1 MRKILLAS
9 TAIATTFAVASAN
22 AEVSISGGASMHYSA
37 TSDNVT
43 RTATSD
49 ETLGLTDNTVTV
61 SFSSVTDN
69 GLTLSYSTN
78 LDAATSQNAS
88 ISGDFGT
95 ITLSGTAHAAEAFD
109 VTSPTMVG
117 GHGDVMTAPTTSGNV
132 AINTGT
138 NNTQVRFNE
147 ADLSVL
153 TGNNIAYYSPSI
165 NGFSFGVGIGGINT
179 TDDVTSGGVKY
190 TADMG
195 GASITVGYAASQ
207 GAANVSTNHLGAQ
220 VSMGNITVGIGNAT
234 DEAST
239 TDKEEVTSVGITYAM
254 NDQLTLNA
262 GHVSSDNSPAAVEMN
277 VTSVGVSY
285 QIASGLTA
293 NIGHNEFEYI
303 TSGTTDNDGSIMNV
317 VIAMSF

>member
-43 RTATSD
+43 RTTTSD

-69 GLTLSYSTN
+69 GLTLAYATN

-95 ITLSGTAHAAEAFD
+95 IALSNTAHAAEAFD

-117 GHGDVMTAPTTSGNV
+117 GHGDVMIAPTTSTNG
-132 AINTGT
+132 AISTGI
-138 NNTQVRFNE
+138 RYNE
-147 ADLSVL
+147 ADLSIL

-262 GHVSSDNSPAAVEMN
+262 GHVSSDNSLAAKEMN
-277 VTSVGVSY
+277 VTSFGVSY

>member
-43 RTATSD
+43 RTSTSD
-49 ETLGLTDNTVTV
+49 ETLDIIDNTISV

-69 GLTLSYSTN
+69 GLTLSYTTE
-78 LDAATSQNAS
+78 LDNSSSQTAS

-95 ITLSGTAHAAEAFD
+95 IALSETAHAAEAFD

-117 GHGDVMTAPTTSGNV
+117 GHGDLIVAPTTAANGT
-132 AINTGT
+132 IDTGI
-138 NNTQVRFNE
+138 RYNE

-153 TGNNIAYYSPSI
+153 DGNNIAYYSPSI
-165 NGFSFGVGIGGINT
+165 NGFSFGVGIGGINA

-195 GASITVGYAASQ
+195 GASITIGYAASQ

-220 VSMGNITVGIGNAT
+220 VSMGDITVGIGNAT

-239 TDKEEVTSVGITYAM
+239 SDKEEVTSVGVTYAM

-262 GHVSSDNSPAAVEMN
+262 GHVSSDNTLAAVEMN

>member
-43 RTATSD
+43 RTTTSD

-69 GLTLSYSTN
+69 GLSLSYSTEMHGGS
-78 LDAATSQNAS
+78 SQSAS

-95 ITLSGTAHAAEAFD
+95 ITLSETAHAAEAFD

-117 GHGDVMTAPTTSGNV
+117 GHGDLITAPTTSANGT
-132 AINTGT
+132 ISTGI
-138 NNTQVRFNE
+138 RYNE

-153 TGNNIAYYSPSI
+153 DGNNIAYYSPSI
-165 NGFSFGVGIGGINT
+165 NGFSFGVGIGGIDT

-190 TADMG
+190 TADLG

-220 VSMGNITVGIGNAT
+220 VSMGDITVGIGNST

-239 TDKEEVTSVGITYAM
+239 TDKEEVTSVGVTYAM
-254 NDQLTLNA
+254 NDQVTLNA
-262 GHVSSDNSPAAVEMN
+262 GHVSSDNTLAAVEMN

>member
-22 AEVSISGGASMHYSA
+22 AEVSISGGATMHYQSV
-37 TSDNVT
+37 SDNLT
-43 RTATSD
+43 RTAVSD
-49 ETLGLTDNTVTV
+49 EVLQLIDNTVTV

-109 VTSPTMVG
+109 VTSPTMKG
-117 GHGDVMTAPTTSGNV
+117 SHGDVNYTPEASVSAG
-132 AINTGT
+132 TGVDV
-138 NNTQVRFNE
+138 TQVRVNE
-147 ADLSVL
+147 ADVSAL

-165 NGFSFGVGIGGINT
+165 NGFSFGVGIGGMDT

-190 TADMG
+190 TADLG
-195 GASITVGYAASQ
+195 GASVTLGYAASQ
-207 GAANVSTNHLGAQ
+207 GAANVTSDHVGAQ

-234 DEAST
+234 EEAST
-239 TDKEEVTSVGITYAM
+239 SDKEEVTSVGITFAM
-254 NDQLTLNA
+254 NDQLSFNA
-262 GHVSSDNSPAAVEMN
+262 GTVNSDNTLASKEMN
-277 VTSVGVSY
+277 TTSVGVQY
-285 QIASGLTA
+285 TIASGLVA
-293 NIGHNEFEYI
+293 NLATNSFEYKA
-303 TSGTTDNDGSIMNV
+303 SGATVNDGSVTNLMIS
-317 VIAMSF
+317 MSF

>member
-43 RTATSD
+43 RTSTSD

-69 GLTLSYSTN
+69 GLSLSYSTN

-117 GHGDVMTAPTTSGNV
+117 GHGDLITAPTTSGNA
-132 AINTGT
+132 AISTGI
-138 NNTQVRFNE
+138 RYNE

-153 TGNNIAYYSPSI
+153 SGNNIAYYSPSI

-220 VSMGNITVGIGNAT
+220 VSMGDITVGIGNAT

-239 TDKEEVTSVGITYAM
+239 TDKEEVTSVGVTYAM

-262 GHVSSDNSPAAVEMN
+262 GHVSSDNTLAAAEMN
-277 VTSVGVSY
+277 VTSFGVSY

>member
-43 RTATSD
+43 RTSTSD
-49 ETLGLTDNTVTV
+49 ETLDIIDNTISV

-69 GLTLSYSTN
+69 GLTLSYTTE
-78 LDAATSQNAS
+78 LDNSSSQTAS

-95 ITLSGTAHAAEAFD
+95 IALSETAHAAEAFD

-117 GHGDVMTAPTTSGNV
+117 GHGDLIVAPTTAANGT
-132 AINTGT
+132 IDTGI
-138 NNTQVRFNE
+138 RYNE

-153 TGNNIAYYSPSI
+153 DGNNIAYYSPSI
-165 NGFSFGVGIGGINT
+165 NGFSFGVGIGGINA

-195 GASITVGYAASQ
+195 GASITIGYAASQ

-220 VSMGNITVGIGNAT
+220 VSMGDITVGIGNST
-234 DEAST
+234 DEAT
-239 TDKEEVTSVGITYAM
+239 TSDKEEVTSVGVTYAM

-262 GHVSSDNSPAAVEMN
+262 GHVSSDNTLAAAEMN
-277 VTSVGVSY
+277 VTSFGVSY